1 MLKMNLHYARRRLK
15 YTEILQHDVS
25 KTGRGS
31 PDFIFHIHRMNTIEL
46 SSPIMLLNHGRYDI
60 GVAELADD
68 YICVAIYAAGFTLS
82 ILLD

>member
-1 MLKMNLHYARRRLK
+1 
-15 YTEILQHDVS
+15 
-25 KTGRGS
+25 
-31 PDFIFHIHRMNTIEL
+31 MNTIEL

-68 YICVAIYAAGFTLS
+68 YICVAIYAAGLTLS